1 MRKPKQQMSPKRIA
15 VLAIIAG
22 IALAGYSSVPSTQP
36 RSETIAPAGLAVA
49 YQDPSIAGLRPGPD
63 ADAGG
68 AVAEYY

>member
-1 MRKPKQQMSPKRIA
+1 MRKPQQRLTTKRFA
-15 VLAIIAG
+15 VAAIVAG

-36 RSETIAPAGLAVA
+36 RSEAVAAAGVAAA
-49 YQDPSIAGLRPGPD
+49 YQDPSIAGLRPGPQ